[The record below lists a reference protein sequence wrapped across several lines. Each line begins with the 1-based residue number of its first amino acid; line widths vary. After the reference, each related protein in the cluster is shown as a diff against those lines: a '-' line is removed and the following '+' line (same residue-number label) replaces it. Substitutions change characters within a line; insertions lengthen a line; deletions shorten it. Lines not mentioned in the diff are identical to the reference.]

1 MKEFIETIKDLTVK
15 EWLMVTVIALFVLS
29 IVTIIAITYYSIL
42 TSGLGIQDKI
52 LFTALAT
59 LLICVLFIKVFDSV
73 D

>member
-1 MKEFIETIKDLTVK
+1 MKEFIETIKHLTVK
-15 EWLMVTVIALFVLS
+15 EWLMVTVIALLVLS

-59 LLICVLFIKVFDSV
+59 LLICVIFIKVFDSV